1 MTKVYFI
8 KYVFIL
14 ILLHN
19 LTVYANSSEINNK
32 FYKLGYIKK
41 EKYNFSLSYSHYYNN
56 NNFTINNIRQN
67 NLSHTGYDLEIRSNN
82 IQKRNNGIISEFGV
96 QILPPLKAFISYNY
110 KKTETKINYTIPYK
124 SFILL
129 NKDYSSTYAI
139 KDDEHTFMSGIEL
152 TYEYKYKNFVP
163 YINFISAFGITA
175 STNYEN
181 IFYSMNIALQAGL
194 LYKINKNYNIKAY
207 TGVDYTSLY
216 NGSLINDKVI
226 INIPE
231 EYLLINIP
239 AQQIEAEFMYE
250 EKYNNNINMTVGLE
264 LKLYKH
270 YNIFLETKFINNLF
284 INFGIE
290 FYWEPVKK
298 SL

>member
-19 LTVYANSSEINNK
+19 VTVYANSSEINNM
-32 FYKLGYIKK
+32 FYKLGYIEK

-110 KKTETKINYTIPYK
+110 KETETKINYTIPSK

-129 NKDYSSTYAI
+129 TKDYSSTYAI
-139 KDDEHTFMSGIEL
+139 KDEEHTFMSGIEL
-152 TYEYKYKNFVP
+152 SYEYKYKNFVP

-194 LYKINKNYNIKAY
+194 LYKINENYNIKAY

-216 NGSLINDKVI
+216 NDSLINDKVI
-226 INIPE
+226 INIPK

-239 AQQIEAEFMYE
+239 AQQIEAEFMYK

-264 LKLYKH
+264 LKIYKH

-290 FYWEPVKK
+290 FYW
-298 SL
+298 

>member
-8 KYVFIL
+8 KYIFIL

-19 LTVYANSSEINNK
+19 VTVYANSSEINNM
-32 FYKLGYIKK
+32 FYKLGYIEK

-56 NNFTINNIRQN
+56 NNFTVNNIRQN
-67 NLSHTGYDLEIRSNN
+67 NLSHTGYNLEIHSNN
-82 IQKRNNGIISEFGV
+82 IQKRNNGVLSEFGV
-96 QILPPLKAFISYNY
+96 QILPPLKAFI
-110 KKTETKINYTIPYK
+110 IC
-124 SFILL
+124 FILL
-129 NKDYSSTYAI
+129 TKDYSSTYAI
-139 KDDEHTFMSGIEL
+139 KDEEHTFMSGIEL

-163 YINFISAFGITA
+163 YINFISAFGVTA

-226 INIPE
+226 INIPK

-250 EKYNNNINMTVGLE
+250 EKYNNNINMTVGIE

-290 FYWEPVKK
+290 FYW
-298 SL
+298 

>member
-19 LTVYANSSEINNK
+19 VTVYANSSEINNM
-32 FYKLGYIKK
+32 FYKLGYIEK

-67 NLSHTGYDLEIRSNN
+67 NLSHTRNDLEIRSNN

-110 KKTETKINYTIPYK
+110 KETETKINYTIPSK

-129 NKDYSSTYAI
+129 TKDYSSTYAI
-139 KDDEHTFMSGIEL
+139 KDEEHTFMSGIEL
-152 TYEYKYKNFVP
+152 SYEYKYKNFVP
-163 YINFISAFGITA
+163 YINFISAFGVTA

-194 LYKINKNYNIKAY
+194 LYKINENYNIKAY

-239 AQQIEAEFMYE
+239 AQQLEAEFMYE

-290 FYWEPVKK
+290 FYW
-298 SL
+298 

>member
-8 KYVFIL
+8 KYIFIL

-19 LTVYANSSEINNK
+19 VTVYANSSEINNK

-56 NNFTINNIRQN
+56 NNFTVNNIRQN
-67 NLSHTGYDLEIRSNN
+67 NLSHTGYNLEIHSNN
-82 IQKRNNGIISEFGV
+82 IQKRNNGVISEFGV

-284 INFGIE
+284 VNFGIE
-290 FYWEPVKK
+290 FYW
-298 SL
+298 

>member
-19 LTVYANSSEINNK
+19 VTVYANSSEINNK

-41 EKYNFSLSYSHYYNN
+41 EKYNFSLAYSHYYNN

-110 KKTETKINYTIPYK
+110 KETETKINYTIPYK

-163 YINFISAFGITA
+163 YINFISAFGVTA

-226 INIPE
+226 INIPK

-290 FYWEPVKK
+290 FYW
-298 SL
+298 

>member
-1 MTKVYFI
+1 
-8 KYVFIL
+8 
-14 ILLHN
+14 
-19 LTVYANSSEINNK
+19 
-32 FYKLGYIKK
+32 
-41 EKYNFSLSYSHYYNN
+41 
-56 NNFTINNIRQN
+56 
-67 NLSHTGYDLEIRSNN
+67 
-82 IQKRNNGIISEFGV
+82 
-96 QILPPLKAFISYNY
+96 
-110 KKTETKINYTIPYK
+110 
-124 SFILL
+124 
-129 NKDYSSTYAI
+129 
-139 KDDEHTFMSGIEL
+139 MSGIEL

-163 YINFISAFGITA
+163 YINFISAFGVTA

-194 LYKINKNYNIKAY
+194 LYKINENYNIKAY

-226 INIPE
+226 INIPK

-250 EKYNNNINMTVGLE
+250 EKYDNNINMTVGLE

-290 FYWEPVKK
+290 FYW
-298 SL
+298 

>member
-41 EKYNFSLSYSHYYNN
+41 EKYNFSLAYSHYYNN

-124 SFILL
+124 SFRLL
-129 NKDYSSTYAI
+129 NKDYSSTYTI

-163 YINFISAFGITA
+163 YINFISAFGVTA

-250 EKYNNNINMTVGLE
+250 EKYNNNINMTVGIE

-284 INFGIE
+284 INFCNLIRHMLH
-290 FYWEPVKK
+290 K
-298 SL
+298 

>member
-41 EKYNFSLSYSHYYNN
+41 EKYNFSLAYSHYYNN

-124 SFILL
+124 SFRLL
-129 NKDYSSTYAI
+129 NKDYSSTYTI
-139 KDDEHTFMSGIEL
+139 KDDEHTFISGIEL

-250 EKYNNNINMTVGLE
+250 EKYNNNINMTVGIE

-290 FYWEPVKK
+290 FYW
-298 SL
+298 

>member
-19 LTVYANSSEINNK
+19 VTVYANSSEINNM
-32 FYKLGYIKK
+32 FYKLGYIEK

-67 NLSHTGYDLEIRSNN
+67 NLSHTRNDLEIRSNN
-82 IQKRNNGIISEFGV
+82 IQKRNNGVYSEFGV

-110 KKTETKINYTIPYK
+110 KETETKINYTIPYK
-124 SFILL
+124 SFRLL
-129 NKDYSSTYAI
+129 IKDYSSTYAI
-139 KDDEHTFMSGIEL
+139 KDEEHTFMSGIEL
-152 TYEYKYKNFVP
+152 SYEYKYKNFVP
-163 YINFISAFGITA
+163 YINFISAFGVTA

-194 LYKINKNYNIKAY
+194 LYKINENYNIKAY

-239 AQQIEAEFMYE
+239 AQQLEAEFMYE

-290 FYWEPVKK
+290 FYW
-298 SL
+298 

>member
-14 ILLHN
+14 ILLYN
-19 LTVYANSSEINNK
+19 VTVYANSSEINNM
-32 FYKLGYIKK
+32 FYKLGYIEK

-82 IQKRNNGIISEFGV
+82 IQKRNNGVISEFGV

-110 KKTETKINYTIPYK
+110 KETETKINYTIPSK

-129 NKDYSSTYAI
+129 TKDYSSTYAI
-139 KDDEHTFMSGIEL
+139 KDEEHTFMSGIEL
-152 TYEYKYKNFVP
+152 SYEYKYKNFVP
-163 YINFISAFGITA
+163 YINFISAFGVTA

-194 LYKINKNYNIKAY
+194 LYKINENYNIKAY

-226 INIPE
+226 INIPK

-239 AQQIEAEFMYE
+239 AQQLEAEFMYE
-250 EKYNNNINMTVGLE
+250 EKYNNNINMIVGLE
-264 LKLYKH
+264 LKL
-270 YNIFLETKFINNLF
+270 
-284 INFGIE
+284 
-290 FYWEPVKK
+290 
-298 SL
+298 

>member
-19 LTVYANSSEINNK
+19 VTVYANSSEINNK

-41 EKYNFSLSYSHYYNN
+41 EKYNFSLAYSHYYNN

-290 FYWEPVKK
+290 FYW
-298 SL
+298 

>member
-1 MTKVYFI
+1 MTKTYFI
-8 KYVFIL
+8 KYIFIL

-19 LTVYANSSEINNK
+19 VTVYANSSEINNK
-32 FYKLGYIKK
+32 FYQLGYIEK

-82 IQKRNNGIISEFGV
+82 IQKRNNGVISEFGV

-110 KKTETKINYTIPYK
+110 KETETKINYTIPYK
-124 SFILL
+124 SFRLL
-129 NKDYSSTYAI
+129 TKDYSSTYAI
-139 KDDEHTFMSGIEL
+139 KDEEHTFMSGIEL
-152 TYEYKYKNFVP
+152 SYEYKYKNFVP
-163 YINFISAFGITA
+163 YINFISAFGVTA

-226 INIPE
+226 INIPK

-250 EKYNNNINMTVGLE
+250 EKYNSWSR
-264 LKLYKH
+264 
-270 YNIFLETKFINNLF
+270 TKTL
-284 INFGIE
+284 
-290 FYWEPVKK
+290 
-298 SL
+298 

>member
-8 KYVFIL
+8 KYIFIL

-19 LTVYANSSEINNK
+19 VTVYANSSEINNK

-82 IQKRNNGIISEFGV
+82 IQKRNNGVYSEFGV

-124 SFILL
+124 SFRLL
-129 NKDYSSTYAI
+129 NKDYSSTYTI

-163 YINFISAFGITA
+163 YINFISAFGVTA

-250 EKYNNNINMTVGLE
+250 EKYNNNINMTVGIE

-290 FYWEPVKK
+290 FYW
-298 SL
+298 

>member
-1 MTKVYFI
+1 MTKAYLI
-8 KYVFIL
+8 KYAFIL

-19 LTVYANSSEINNK
+19 VTIYANSSEINNK

-67 NLSHTGYDLEIRSNN
+67 NLSHTGYNLEIHSNN
-82 IQKRNNGIISEFGV
+82 IQKRNNGVISEFGV

-110 KKTETKINYTIPYK
+110 KETETKINYTIPNK

-129 NKDYSSTYAI
+129 TKDYSRTYAI
-139 KDDEHTFMSGIEL
+139 KDEEHTFMSGIEL

-163 YINFISAFGITA
+163 YINFISAFGVTA

-226 INIPE
+226 INIPK

-290 FYWEPVKK
+290 YYW
-298 SL
+298 

>member
-8 KYVFIL
+8 KYIFIL

-19 LTVYANSSEINNK
+19 VTVYANSSEINNK

-124 SFILL
+124 SFRLL
-129 NKDYSSTYAI
+129 NKDYSSTYTI

-163 YINFISAFGITA
+163 YINFISAFGVTA

-250 EKYNNNINMTVGLE
+250 EKYNNNINMTVGIE

-290 FYWEPVKK
+290 FYW
-298 SL
+298 

>member
-19 LTVYANSSEINNK
+19 VTVYANSSEINNK

-41 EKYNFSLSYSHYYNN
+41 EKYNFSLAYSHYYNN

-194 LYKINKNYNIKAY
+194 LYKINENYNIKAY

-290 FYWEPVKK
+290 FYW
-298 SL
+298 

>member
-1 MTKVYFI
+1 MTKASFI
-8 KYVFIL
+8 KYIFIL

-19 LTVYANSSEINNK
+19 VTVYANSSEINNK

-82 IQKRNNGIISEFGV
+82 IQKRNNGVISEFGV

-110 KKTETKINYTIPYK
+110 KETETKINYTIPYK

-129 NKDYSSTYAI
+129 TKDYSSTYAI
-139 KDDEHTFMSGIEL
+139 KDEEHTFMSGIEL

-163 YINFISAFGITA
+163 YINFISAFGVTA

-194 LYKINKNYNIKAY
+194 LYKINENYNIKAY

-226 INIPE
+226 INIPK

-290 FYWEPVKK
+290 FYW
-298 SL
+298 

>member
-14 ILLHN
+14 ILLYN
-19 LTVYANSSEINNK
+19 VTVYANSSEINNM
-32 FYKLGYIKK
+32 FYKLGYIEK

-82 IQKRNNGIISEFGV
+82 IQKRNNGVISEFGV

-110 KKTETKINYTIPYK
+110 KETETKINYTIPSK

-129 NKDYSSTYAI
+129 TKDYSSTYAI
-139 KDDEHTFMSGIEL
+139 KDEEHTFMSGIEL
-152 TYEYKYKNFVP
+152 SYEYKYKNFVP
-163 YINFISAFGITA
+163 YINFISAFGVTA

-194 LYKINKNYNIKAY
+194 LYKINENYNIKAY

-226 INIPE
+226 INIPK

-239 AQQIEAEFMYE
+239 AQQLEAEFMYE
-250 EKYNNNINMTVGLE
+250 EKYNNNINMIVGLE

-290 FYWEPVKK
+290 FYW
-298 SL
+298 

>member
-19 LTVYANSSEINNK
+19 VTVYANSSEINNK

-110 KKTETKINYTIPYK
+110 KETETKINYTIPYK
-124 SFILL
+124 SFRLL
-129 NKDYSSTYAI
+129 NKDYSSTYTI

-163 YINFISAFGITA
+163 YINFISAFGVTA

-250 EKYNNNINMTVGLE
+250 EKYDNNINMTVGLE

-290 FYWEPVKK
+290 FYW
-298 SL
+298 

>member
-19 LTVYANSSEINNK
+19 VTVYANSSEINNK

-290 FYWEPVKK
+290 FYW
-298 SL
+298 

>member
-19 LTVYANSSEINNK
+19 VTVYANSSEINNM
-32 FYKLGYIKK
+32 FYKLGYIEK

-67 NLSHTGYDLEIRSNN
+67 NLSHTRYDLEIRSNN

-110 KKTETKINYTIPYK
+110 KETETKINYTIPYK
-124 SFILL
+124 SFRLL
-129 NKDYSSTYAI
+129 IKDYSSTYAI
-139 KDDEHTFMSGIEL
+139 KDEEHTFMSGIEL
-152 TYEYKYKNFVP
+152 SYEYKYKNFVP
-163 YINFISAFGITA
+163 YINFISAFGVTA

-239 AQQIEAEFMYE
+239 AQQLEAEFMYE

-290 FYWEPVKK
+290 FYW
-298 SL
+298 

>member
-1 MTKVYFI
+1 MTKAYLI
-8 KYVFIL
+8 KYAFIL

-19 LTVYANSSEINNK
+19 LTIYANSSEINNK

-82 IQKRNNGIISEFGV
+82 IQKRNNGVISEFGV

-124 SFILL
+124 SFRLL
-129 NKDYSSTYAI
+129 NKDYSSTYTI

-163 YINFISAFGITA
+163 YINFISAFGVTA

-226 INIPE
+226 INIPK

-290 FYWEPVKK
+290 YYW
-298 SL
+298 

>member
-290 FYWEPVKK
+290 FYW
-298 SL
+298 

>member
-1 MTKVYFI
+1 MTKASFI
-8 KYVFIL
+8 KYIFIL

-19 LTVYANSSEINNK
+19 VTVYANSSEINNK

-82 IQKRNNGIISEFGV
+82 IQKRNNGVYSEFGV

-110 KKTETKINYTIPYK
+110 KETETKINYTIPYK

-129 NKDYSSTYAI
+129 TKDYSSTYAI
-139 KDDEHTFMSGIEL
+139 KDEEHTFMSGIEL

-163 YINFISAFGITA
+163 YINFISAFGVTA

-194 LYKINKNYNIKAY
+194 LYKINENYNIKAY

-226 INIPE
+226 INIPK

-250 EKYNNNINMTVGLE
+250 ENYNNNINMTVGLE

-290 FYWEPVKK
+290 FYW
-298 SL
+298 

>member
-1 MTKVYFI
+1 MTKASFI
-8 KYVFIL
+8 KYIFIL

-19 LTVYANSSEINNK
+19 VTVYANSSEINNK

-82 IQKRNNGIISEFGV
+82 IQKRNNGVYSEFGV

-110 KKTETKINYTIPYK
+110 KETETKINYTIPYK

-129 NKDYSSTYAI
+129 TKDYSSTYAI
-139 KDDEHTFMSGIEL
+139 KDEEHTFMSGIEL

-163 YINFISAFGITA
+163 YINFISAFGVTA

-194 LYKINKNYNIKAY
+194 LYKINENYNIKAY

-226 INIPE
+226 INIPK

-290 FYWEPVKK
+290 FYW
-298 SL
+298 

>member
-41 EKYNFSLSYSHYYNN
+41 EKYNFSLAYSHYYNN

-124 SFILL
+124 SFRLL
-129 NKDYSSTYAI
+129 NKDYSSTYTI

-163 YINFISAFGITA
+163 YINFISAFGVTA

-250 EKYNNNINMTVGLE
+250 EKYNNNINMTVGIE

-290 FYWEPVKK
+290 FYW
-298 SL
+298 

>member
-1 MTKVYFI
+1 MTKAYFI
-8 KYVFIL
+8 KYAFTL
-14 ILLHN
+14 ILLYN
-19 LTVYANSSEINNK
+19 LIICANSSEINNK
-32 FYKLGYIKK
+32 FYKIGYIKK
-41 EKYNFSLSYSHYYNN
+41 EKYNFSLSYSNYYNN
-56 NNFTINNIRQN
+56 NNFTINNIYQN
-67 NLSHTGYDLEIRSNN
+67 NLFHTGYDLEIHSNN
-82 IQKRNNGIISEFGV
+82 IQKRNNGVISEFGV

-110 KKTETKINYTIPYK
+110 KETETKINYTIPSK

-129 NKDYSSTYAI
+129 TKDYSSTYAI
-139 KDDEHTFMSGIEL
+139 KDEEHTFMSGIEL
-152 TYEYKYKNFVP
+152 TYEYKYKNYVP
-163 YINFISAFGITA
+163 YINFISAFGVTA

-194 LYKINKNYNIKAY
+194 LYQINKNFNIKAY

-226 INIPE
+226 INIPN

-250 EKYNNNINMTVGLE
+250 EKYNHNINMTAGLE

-270 YNIFLETKFINNLF
+270 YNIFLKTRFINNLF

-290 FYWEPVKK
+290 YYW
-298 SL
+298 

>member
-8 KYVFIL
+8 KYIFIL

-19 LTVYANSSEINNK
+19 VTVYANSSEINNK

-41 EKYNFSLSYSHYYNN
+41 EKYNFSLAYSHYYNN

-284 INFGIE
+284 VNFGIE
-290 FYWEPVKK
+290 FYW
-298 SL
+298 

>member
-41 EKYNFSLSYSHYYNN
+41 EKYNFSLAYSHYYNN

-124 SFILL
+124 SFRLL
-129 NKDYSSTYAI
+129 NKDYSSTYTI

-163 YINFISAFGITA
+163 YINFISAFGVTA

-250 EKYNNNINMTVGLE
+250 EKYNNNINMTVGIE

-270 YNIFLETKFINNLF
+270 YNIFLGACE
-284 INFGIE
+284 
-290 FYWEPVKK
+290 KK
-298 SL
+298 SVNSANLSFL

>member
-1 MTKVYFI
+1 MTKASFI
-8 KYVFIL
+8 KYIFIL

-19 LTVYANSSEINNK
+19 VTVYANSSEINNK

-41 EKYNFSLSYSHYYNN
+41 EKYNFSLAYSHYYNN

-194 LYKINKNYNIKAY
+194 LYKINENYNIKAY

-290 FYWEPVKK
+290 FYW
-298 SL
+298 